1 MNSSCFKDRLPY
13 ELVSRVAYIVQCS
26 RCNGETDR
34 YLKVKSEEDINLFT
48 LTFNEG

>member
-13 ELVSRVAYIVQCS
+13 VSRVAYIVQCS

-48 LTFNEG
+48 LTFNKG